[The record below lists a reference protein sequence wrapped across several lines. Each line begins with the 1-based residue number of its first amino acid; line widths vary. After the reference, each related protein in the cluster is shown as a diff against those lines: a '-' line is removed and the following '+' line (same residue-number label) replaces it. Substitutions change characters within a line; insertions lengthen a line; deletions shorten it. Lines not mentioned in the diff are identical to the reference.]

1 VSAGSKR
8 INIPAAVQQSQS
20 AAPTA
25 SETRY
30 AWFVLVVLVT
40 VYGFNFA
47 DRYLFIIMMEPI
59 KADLRLSDTQLGLI
73 SGLGFSLVYGLSGLV
88 VARLADVGNRR
99 SLLAWA
105 LAAWSGLT
113 AVCGL
118 AGNFGQLLLIR
129 MGVGV
134 AESGCSPPA
143 HSLISDYFPT
153 GRRGAAFSIYSVGL
167 DLGMALG
174 FALGGWI
181 GLHYGWRTAFVVIG
195 LPGILLAVFTRF
207 TVREPERGATDS
219 GAVDTARYSVREAIA
234 YLFAHESFLAYI
246 LGSSL
251 FVFAGTAIDS
261 WAPLF
266 LMRVHGLPS
275 DQVGLWTGTLGS
287 VAGFAGSL
295 TAGWCADRLTSRG
308 LPWNQ
313 GRGDLRWNLGVAMG
327 GFLMVIPT
335 TLGFLFGTVHV
346 VPLFYFLAVY
356 FNSFYMAP
364 TIAIT
369 HALLPVRMRSLGSAV
384 LLLGYNLVGTSGANF
399 VIGRI
404 SDLWAASSGVDSV
417 RYAMAMS
424 LLAGAGGVGC
434 TVFALLRLPRDFA
447 QVSSEQRS

>member
-1 VSAGSKR
+1 LVSSGSTR
-8 INIPAAVQQSQS
+8 INIPATVQETQAPAPPTS
-20 AAPTA
+20 A
-25 SETRY
+25 TRY
-30 AWFVLVVLVT
+30 AWFVLIVLVT

-59 KADLRLSDTQLGLI
+59 KADLGLSDTQLGLI
-73 SGLGFSLVYGLSGLV
+73 SGLGFSLVYGLAGLG

-118 AGNFGQLLLIR
+118 AGNFVQLLLIR

-143 HSLISDYFPT
+143 HSLISDYFPA

-167 DLGMALG
+167 DLGMGLG

-181 GLHYGWRTAFVVIG
+181 GLHYGWRVAFMVIG
-195 LPGILLAVFTRF
+195 LPGVLLAVFTRF
-207 TVREPERGATDS
+207 AVREPQRGATDP
-219 GAVDTARYSVREAIA
+219 GTVDTSRYSLREAA
-234 YLFAHESFLAYI
+234 SYMLGHTSFLAYI

-295 TAGWCADRLTSRG
+295 TAGWCSDRLTSR
-308 LPWNQ
+308 
-313 GRGDLRWNLGVAMG
+313 DLRWNLGVAMG
-327 GFLMVIPT
+327 GFALVIPA
-335 TLGFLFGTVHV
+335 TLGFLFGTVRM
-346 VPLFYFLAVY
+346 VPLFYFLGVY

-384 LLLGYNLVGTSGANF
+384 LLLGYNLIGTSGANF

-424 LLAGAGGVGC
+424 LLAGAGGVAC
-434 TVFALLRLPRDFA
+434 TTFAILRMPRDFK
-447 QVSSEQRS
+447 QV